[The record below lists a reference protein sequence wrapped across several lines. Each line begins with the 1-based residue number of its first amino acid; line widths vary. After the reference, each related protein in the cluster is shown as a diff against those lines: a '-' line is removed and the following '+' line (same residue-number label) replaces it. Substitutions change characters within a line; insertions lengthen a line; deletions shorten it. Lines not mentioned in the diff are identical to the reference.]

1 MADNPLVA
9 PRQDS
14 TTGVSGIGIL
24 ESVGDLQ
31 SGIESGSWSEIAL
44 GAAGMGLEALSMVMD
59 PVGTLVSYAVSWLME
74 HVKPLS
80 DALDWL
86 AGDPD
91 QISAYA
97 QTWGNVAK
105 SVEQVAA
112 DFTNEV
118 NNITGTWTGAAADA
132 YKNAA
137 TKQAEQIKAA
147 GGAANT
153 ISTVVEIVGVLVGVV
168 RELVRDLVAECV
180 AALITKIPRWIAEIG
195 GTLGVGTPAVVAEA
209 AGLIAKWVSKISDVI
224 TKLTRSLNKLQPLL
238 KKLDEIWEGIKD
250 ALKGL
255 RKADGPASTK
265 PSSVD
270 APSPK
275 PDAPDTTPNSPDTSP
290 SSTTPDS
297 TSSTPDSSTPDN
309 PKSKS
314 EDGNLQNKTDDPETP
329 NRDATDRK
337 CENDPIDVAS
347 GEMIL
352 PQTDVEIAAALPL
365 VLKRTHLSSYRVGLH
380 FGPSWTS
387 TLDQR
392 LEIGSAGV
400 SFASEDGKLLF
411 GPDPAVGATVQFEG
425 SRNTL
430 TRHEDDGYTLT
441 EIESGRRLH
450 FAPGNR
456 VLPLTSI
463 TDRNGNRIEFDHD
476 ANGTP
481 VEIRHT
487 GGYRIRVEFENDLIT
502 ALYLREA
509 DNGEDLLLMRYEY
522 TDQRLTGVVNASGL
536 PLKFEY
542 DHAGRITSWTD
553 RNGHWYRYTY
563 DHQGRCVGTEG
574 SGGFLTGTFEYEDGV
589 TRLTNSLG
597 HVTTFHLNEK
607 RQVVREIDPLGGETV
622 SEWDAYDRLISQTDP
637 LGRTVRYEYDEAE
650 NLVAVTRPDGA
661 QTRFEYND
669 LRLPITIITPDG
681 AVSRR
686 EYDECGNAVRI
697 IDPMGNATSFS
708 YDERG
713 HLSSISDALG
723 SVRQIGTNAAGIP
736 TAVTDSFGNTTHR
749 DRDAFGRVTEIVDP
763 LGGRTRFGWTV
774 DGKPAWRSLPGGET
788 ERWVYDG
795 EGNLRT
801 HIDTLGQSTHTEIT
815 HFDLPSAE
823 VRPDGSRL
831 EFTYNTE
838 LRLSSVTNEQGLVWH
853 YEYDP
858 AGNLVREIDFN
869 GREVRYRHDA
879 AGQLIERTNG
889 AGEVTRF
896 ARDLL
901 GNVIERRSDSTV
913 ATFAYDAAGRL
924 TAAKNADAQVTFRR
938 DALGRV
944 LTEMINGRI
953 VASTYDALGRRVR
966 RRTPSGAESVWE
978 YDSNS
983 QPVALHTAGRTLRFG
998 YDEAGHET
1006 QRSLGIHAALS
1017 QAWDANHRLLSQT
1030 IAGTDGRS
1038 IQQRS
1043 YTYRADG
1050 FLSGIND
1057 ELTGPRMFELD
1068 RTGRVTSVQGTG
1080 WAEHYA
1086 YDAAGNITN
1095 ASWPT
1100 PPTSPDAEAL
1110 GKREFSGTLV
1120 RRAGRVRYEHD
1131 AQGRVVLRQQKLLS
1145 HKPNTWRYSWDSD
1158 DRLIEVLTPDG
1169 SRWRYHYDPLGRRI
1183 AKQHLTPDSSRV
1195 IEQVEFIWDGS
1206 VLTEQA
1212 HTDGR
1217 ANGPQLGDARVTVW
1231 DYVPGTFHPIAQ
1243 TVRYSLRHAP
1253 QRWIDEEFYSIITDL
1268 VGSPTEL
1275 INDHGGI
1282 AWFHR
1287 MTLWGNTQDESRTKA
1302 HTPLRFPGQ
1311 YHDPETGF
1319 HYNYQRHYDPH
1330 TGHYGSIDP
1339 IGLAAG
1345 PNPYHYLRNPHR
1357 WTDPLGLAACNE
1369 NFDTRQEALDRAYD
1383 QAGIPRGTEPDQAWD
1398 VGNDHSRQGMPGYR
1412 YSEDNGTHGRYMQ
1425 FETEEGSRVI
1435 AEHLNDG
1442 DPHFHAGQPKGDPS
1456 RNFVDFGWSNAHNRD
1471 IERYQQIGGSH
1482 HYYYPR

>member
-9 PRQDS
+9 QRQDS

-31 SGIESGSWSEIAL
+31 SGIESGSWSEIAI
-44 GAAGMGLEALSMVMD
+44 GAAGTGLEALSMVMD

-91 QISAYA
+91 QIAAYA

-118 NNITGTWTGAAADA
+118 NNITGTWTGEAADA
-132 YKNAA
+132 YKNAT

-153 ISTVVEIVGVLVGVV
+153 ISTVVEIVGVLVGIV

-195 GTLGVGTPAVVAEA
+195 GTLGIGTPAVVAEA
-209 AGLIAKWVSKISDVI
+209 AGMIAKWVSKISDVI

-255 RKADGPASTK
+255 RKADGPATTK

-275 PDAPDTTPNSPDTSP
+275 PDAPDTTPDTSP
-290 SSTTPDS
+290 SSTSPDS

-309 PKSKS
+309 PKSKTD
-314 EDGNLQNKTDDPETP
+314 DGNLQNKTDDPETP

-400 SFASEDGKLLF
+400 SFAAEDGKLLF
-411 GPDPAVGATVQFEG
+411 GPNPAVGATVQFEG

-430 TRHEDDGYTLT
+430 TRHEDDSYTLT

-476 ANGTP
+476 AGGTP

-487 GGYRIRVEFENDLIT
+487 GGYRIRIESENDLIT

-536 PLKFEY
+536 PLEFEY

-563 DHQGRCVGTEG
+563 DHQGRCVHTEG
-574 SGGFLTGTFEYEDGV
+574 SGGFLTGTFDYEEGV

-622 SEWDAYDRLISQTDP
+622 SEWDAYDRLLARTDP
-637 LGRTVRYEYDEAE
+637 LGRTVRYAYDDAE
-650 NLVAVTRPDGA
+650 NLVAVTRPDGG

-681 AVSRR
+681 SISRR
-686 EYDECGNAVRI
+686 EYDEHGNLTSV
-697 IDPMGNATSFS
+697 IDPLGAVTRYS
-708 YDERG
+708 YDEHGR
-713 HLSSISDALG
+713 LTAVTDALG
-723 SVRQIGTNAAGIP
+723 STRRVETDAAGLP
-736 TAVTDSFGNTTHR
+736 TAVTDPLGSTTR
-749 DRDAFGRVTEIVDP
+749 YERDAFGRVMAVTDA
-763 LGGRTRFGWTV
+763 LGGTTRFGWTV
-774 DGKPAWRSLPGGET
+774 DGKPAWRTLPNGAT
-788 ERWVYDG
+788 ERWIYDG

-801 HIDTLGQSTHTEIT
+801 HVDALGQKTRTEVT

-823 VRPDGSRL
+823 VKPDGTRL
-831 EFTYNTE
+831 EFAYDTE
-838 LRLSSVTNEQGLVWH
+838 LHLVGVTNEQGLVWR
-853 YEYDP
+853 YDYDP
-858 AGNLVREIDFN
+858 AGNLVRETDFN
-869 GREVRYRHDA
+869 GRVVTYQHDA
-879 AGQLIERTNG
+879 AGQLLQRTNG
-889 AGEVTRF
+889 AGEVTHF
-896 ARDLL
+896 ARDAL
-901 GNVIERRSDSTV
+901 GNVIERRNGPMTT
-913 ATFAYDAAGRL
+913 TFTYDELGRL
-924 TAAKNADAQVTFRR
+924 VEALDPDTQVTFHR
-938 DALGRV
+938 DPLGRV
-944 LTEMINGRI
+944 LAETINGRT
-953 VASTYDALGRRVR
+953 VASAYDALGRRTH
-966 RRTPSGAESVWE
+966 RRTPSGAESIWE
-978 YDSNS
+978 YDANS
-983 QPVALHTAGRTLRFG
+983 RPTALHISGHTLRFG
-998 YDEAGHET
+998 YDAAGHEI
-1006 QRSLGIHAALS
+1006 QRALGPNTVLS
-1017 QAWDANHRLLSQT
+1017 QAWDANHQLLSQELN
-1030 IAGTDGRS
+1030 GPGGRS
-1038 IQQRS
+1038 IQHRR

-1050 FLSGIND
+1050 YLTGID
-1057 ELTGPRMFELD
+1057 DQLTGPRTFELD
-1068 RTGRVTSVQGTG
+1068 RTGRVTVVQGAG
-1080 WAEHYA
+1080 WTERYA
-1086 YDAAGNITN
+1086 YDSAGNIAN
-1095 ASWPT
+1095 ASWPV
-1100 PPTSPDAEAL
+1100 PQGSPDAEAL
-1110 GKREFSGTLV
+1110 GEREYSGTLV
-1120 RRAGRVRYEHD
+1120 RRTGNVRYEHD
-1131 AQGRVVLRQQKLLS
+1131 AQGRVVLRQRKRLSQK
-1145 HKPNTWRYSWDSD
+1145 PETWRYFWDAD
-1158 DRLIEVLTPDG
+1158 DRLVEVLTPDG
-1169 SRWRYHYDPLGRRI
+1169 SRWRYRYDPLGRRV
-1183 AKQHLTPDSSRV
+1183 AKQRLTADGARV
-1195 IEQVEFIWDGS
+1195 VEQTEFIWDGL
-1206 VLTEQA
+1206 VLAEQA
-1212 HTDGR
+1212 HTDGVP
-1217 ANGPQLGDARVTVW
+1217 NGPQLGDRRVTVW
-1231 DYVPGTFHPIAQ
+1231 NYEPGTFRPITQ
-1243 TVRYSLRHAP
+1243 TERSPLRHAP
-1253 QRWIDEEFYSIITDL
+1253 QQWVDEQFYSIVTDL

-1275 INDHGGI
+1275 INDQGGI

-1287 MTLWGNTQDESRTKA
+1287 TTLWGNTTDQSRTGSY
-1302 HTPLRFPGQ
+1302 TPLRFPGQ
-1311 YHDPETGF
+1311 YHDPETGLN
-1319 HYNYQRHYDPH
+1319 YNYHRHYDPS
-1330 TGHYGSIDP
+1330 TGRYGSV
-1339 IGLAAG
+1339 
-1345 PNPYHYLRNPHR
+1345 
-1357 WTDPLGLAACNE
+1357 DPLGLGGGLNPHQYVPNPLTWLDPLGLKSDDCRNGQNSDDQKKSVVGTMVNE
-1369 NFDTRQEALDRAYD
+1369 
-1383 QAGIPRGTEPDQAWD
+1383 RGVRIQIYS
-1398 VGNDHSRQGMPGYR
+1398 NDHAPPHAHVKGGGDETRIGQ
-1412 YSEDNGTHGRYMQ
+1412 NGRPL
-1425 FETEEGSRVI
+1425 
-1435 AEHLNDG
+1435 AG
-1442 DPHFHAGQPKGDPS
+1442 DPELS
-1456 RNFVDFGWSNAHNRD
+1456 RRQQEVVNANRNLIRD
-1471 IERYQQIGGSH
+1471 TIREYMRQHREQS
-1482 HYYYPR
+1482 